1 MIARRAGRWVDLIR
15 GFYAHPVAWL
25 GLLVSAVFL
34 TYGGGAVMFWVHA
47 IVRGE
52 AGPAISPVH
61 HWLLDSTLGFVAL
74 TPVLAL
80 IMPLAALHASG
91 VAGARANVRLGV
103 YVLATALTFTALTGP
118 GPLLHNLVAGAGTP
132 LAGLATRVFGEDPEQ
147 LVHAMHAGGHSA
159 VAEGLLQLAVGL
171 PVYALCT
178 WLALA
183 LVRRRVGATS
193 RRAARRLPQ
202 MPAGA
207 PQARMSRGG

>member
-1 MIARRAGRWVDLIR
+1 MSDRARRWVDRIR
-15 GFYAHPVAWL
+15 GFYADPVAWR

-61 HWLLDSTLGFVAL
+61 HWLLDSTLGFIAL

-80 IMPLAALHASG
+80 ILPVSAWHASG
-91 VAGARANVRLGV
+91 VAGSHANRRLVV
-103 YVLATALTFTALTGP
+103 YVLATALTFTAFTGP

-132 LAGLATRVFGEDPEQ
+132 LARLAARVFGETPEH
-147 LVHAMHAGGHSA
+147 LMEHMHAGGHSA
-159 VAEGLLQLAVGL
+159 VAEGLLQLGVGL
-171 PVYALCT
+171 PVYTLCT

-183 LVRRRVGATS
+183 FVRRSVRAS
-193 RRAARRLPQ
+193 RRRAGLGRLAHVPQ
-202 MPAGA
+202 
-207 PQARMSRGG
+207 